1 MKKLKKAYETADVM
15 PPIEKDDRHCLVM
28 FSGGISSFE
37 AGRRALERY
46 GKERTTFL
54 FADTNMEDPDLYRFN
69 KDVERVLGIELTVLD
84 NDGKSVWDIFFE
96 QKMMGSSRFDPCSR
110 VLKRE
115 TMDAWREKHFPDPE
129 KVVMVI
135 GMDNEEDCHRI
146 AKVQRAFAPYYIWFP
161 LHDSPYISKRKSLKN
176 LEKLGIAV
184 PRLYDMGFK
193 HNNCGG
199 FCVKAGYG
207 HFHHLL
213 LTMPDRYKYHE
224 EMEQK
229 FRREVNG
236 SPGATIMRY
245 RSTKSQGSKKGGP
258 MTMLE
263 FRERIEGGE
272 RFVQN
277 ARAGF
282 ACACMAAEPAHG
294 KAAGI
299 SFDNIYD
306 TALNLDLHGETLD
319 SDGLDPDGFELD
331 TFE

>member
-1 MKKLKKAYETADVM
+1 MAKLKKTNPTANVM
-15 PPIEKDDRHCLVM
+15 PPIEDDDRHCVVM
-28 FSGGISSFE
+28 FSGGISSYA
-37 AGRRALERY
+37 AGVRALERY

-54 FADTNMEDPDLYRFN
+54 FADTNMEDDDLYRFN
-69 KDVERVLGIELTVLD
+69 KDVERHLGIELTVLD

-96 QKMMGSSRFDPCSR
+96 QRMMGSSRFDPCSR

-115 TMDAWREKHFPDPE
+115 RMDAWRAENHPDPD
-129 KVVMVI
+129 KVVIVI

-146 AKVQRAFAPYYIWFP
+146 AKVQRAFQPYYVWFP
-161 LHDSPYISKRKSLKN
+161 LHDDPYVSKKKQLKD
-176 LEKLGIAV
+176 LAKIGIAT
-184 PRLYDMGFK
+184 PRLYDLGFK

-213 LTMPDRYKYHE
+213 LTMPERFKYHE

-229 FRREVNG
+229 FRREIND

-245 RSTKSQGSKKGGP
+245 RSTKMQGSKKGGP
-258 MTMLE
+258 MTMKE
-263 FRERIEGGE
+263 FRERVESGE
-272 RFVQN
+272 RFVNN

-294 KAAGI
+294 KGAGI
-299 SFDNIYD
+299 SFDKIYSQAD
-306 TALNLDLHGETLD
+306 LDIHGENLDD
-319 SDGLDPDGFELD
+319 DGLDPSGFELD